1 MAVRCRLK
9 EIRMKEYMKNLTEF
23 ADMLGY
29 DISTVSGWEKDKV
42 RPELER
48 SLDVAK
54 KLNKHVDDIWYLE

>member
-1 MAVRCRLK
+1 MRCKLK
-9 EIRMKEYMKNLTEF
+9 EIRMKEHMMNLTEF
-23 ADMLGY
+23 SNMLGY